1 MSRKRFSVRDNRLQ
15 EAIGTVLQDQNR
27 AGEGRLENL
36 PLSLVHVAAENPR
49 YVGRITPEEI
59 VAHREGR
66 ADLGREQGDRAVFF
80 NSILEMAGSIERRG
94 LLQPIVVKEDETGFC
109 ILIGE
114 RRYLAHLLLGRERVR
129 AIVRPVSEEL
139 EERSIRLI
147 ENLQR
152 EDLGFAEIIRGI
164 EELDRLFQSVHGK
177 PMDGQDLAAELHK
190 HDSTCRR
197 YLQIVR
203 GPSDIRAAIEEGKIG
218 GLRPALALLDIESPE
233 ERKRMLQKLAKGD
246 ATETLLRQ
254 TPAPVSVE
262 PEPVRRRGR
271 QRRQISLGAVK
282 HPPVIQVL
290 MRSVLGEDA
299 YEQRYGALDWTDLDQ
314 IQEAWD
320 GFIET
325 LHSST
330 K

>member
-15 EAIGTVLQDQNR
+15 EAIGTVLQEQSMV
-27 AGEGRLENL
+27 GEGRLESL
-36 PLSLVHVAAENPR
+36 PLSLVYVASENPR
-49 YVGRITPEEI
+49 YVGRISPEEI
-59 VAHREGR
+59 IAHREGR
-66 ADLGREQGDRAVFF
+66 IDLSQEKGERAGFF
-80 NSILEMAGSIERRG
+80 NSVLEMAQSVERRG
-94 LLQPIVVKEDETGFC
+94 LLQPIVVKEENTGFC

-114 RRYLAHLLLGRERVR
+114 RRYLAHLLLGRERIR
-129 AIVRPVSEEL
+129 AIIRPVSEEM

-152 EDLGFAEIIRGI
+152 EDLSFMEIIRGI
-164 EELDRLFQSVHGK
+164 EELDRLFQIKYGK

-203 GPSDIRAAIEEGKIG
+203 GPSDVRVAIEEGKIT

-233 ERKRMLQKLAKGD
+233 ERKKMLQKIAKGE
-246 ATETLLRQ
+246 ATETTLRQ
-254 TPAPVSVE
+254 ASAPTSIE
-262 PEPVRRRGR
+262 LDATKRRGR
-271 QRRQISLGAVK
+271 HRRQISLGAVK

-290 MRSVLGEDA
+290 MRSVLGQDI
-299 YEQRYGALDWTDLDQ
+299 YEQRYGALDWADLDQ
-314 IQEAWD
+314 IQKAWD
-320 GFIET
+320 SFIQT
-325 LHSST
+325 LQRST